1 MNVTSKLNKP
11 KLILF
16 DIGGVIHEYQHVFE
30 SAAKDLGV
38 SAGSIGAMFDKY
50 DDQITR
56 GFLSPE
62 DLYRFIRDEYKLDTP
77 ADYDFFRSWV
87 SDFEIKKETYE
98 LILNLASSYQIGLFS
113 NIYKGMVEDFQTTGL
128 LPRVEYLVK
137 AVSCNTGMKKPDADI
152 YEYVE
157 TVSGLEG
164 KQIFFIDDKQENTD
178 VAEKRGWQVHTFN
191 RFDPASSVPSL
202 EEQLL

>member
-1 MNVTSKLNKP
+1 MNKP

-30 SAAKDLGV
+30 TAAKDLGV
-38 SAGSIGAMFDKY
+38 SADLIGAMFDKY

-56 GFLSPE
+56 GFITPE

-87 SDFEIKKETYE
+87 SDFEINKATYE
-98 LILNLASSYQIGLFS
+98 LILQLAPSYQLGLLS
-113 NIYKGMVEDFQTTGL
+113 NIYQGMVEDFQTTGL

-137 AVSCNTGMKKPDADI
+137 AVSCNIGMKKPDADI
-152 YEYVE
+152 YDYVE
-157 TVSGLEG
+157 TVSGLSGGE
-164 KQIFFIDDKQENTD
+164 IFFIDDKQENTD
-178 VAEKRGWQVHTFN
+178 VAKERGWQVHTFN
-191 RFDPASSVPSL
+191 RFDPATSVQSL
-202 EEQLL
+202 EEQLI